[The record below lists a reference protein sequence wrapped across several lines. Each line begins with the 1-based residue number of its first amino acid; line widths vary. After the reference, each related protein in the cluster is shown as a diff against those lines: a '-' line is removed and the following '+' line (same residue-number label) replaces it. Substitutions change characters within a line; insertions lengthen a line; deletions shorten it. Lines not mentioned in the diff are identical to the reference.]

1 MSRHGFM
8 LGLGLITVGGKSKK
22 KRPQGG
28 GPEAASV
35 REAVHRDGSPELRL
49 NLLLSG

>member
-35 REAVHRDGSPELRL
+35 REASTGTAH
-49 NLLLSG
+49 LSFA